1 MINFMKKIVNNIL
14 LILLIAI
21 TSFNDSTECSACGVL
36 IDGYLFKKVTQ
47 DDFLNFSSIDNIKVD
62 ACMRY
67 KIIDTEEI
75 NGKTIS
81 IMDNCCCN

>member
-1 MINFMKKIVNNIL
+1 
-14 LILLIAI
+14 
-21 TSFNDSTECSACGVL
+21 VL

-67 KIIDTEEI
+67 KIIATEEI